1 MLSECILMKGIAVFS
16 TNMVFF
22 CMQKGMVSAKRNSMG
37 VHETHKNFEKHL
49 L

>member
-1 MLSECILMKGIAVFS
+1 MHSHERHCRVFYKYGL
-16 TNMVFF
+16 FLHAERD
-22 CMQKGMVSAKRNSMG
+22 VSAKRNSMG